1 MKKIIIIPDVH
12 GRTFWKDPVY
22 RYRNIEDV
30 NIVFL
35 GDYLDAYESIDY
47 IYKEETI
54 ENFKE
59 ILDVAR
65 NSNNITLLIGNHD
78 LHYWPF
84 FLDFGG
90 VRRYEKYKYDIS
102 KIFMDNIDLFNV
114 AYDITIN
121 NKLYLFTHAGITN
134 QWWDWITG
142 NKNRGTLGNPFY
154 FKDYCERWKND
165 EDHLA
170 YKVANGIE
178 SFDVLNIEPNAKGL
192 NSLLKYDIGLDV
204 LSMRGRDRGGYDYTG
219 SCLWVDVGEHYWS
232 FTRFMPDKIYQI
244 FGHTFGFPDL
254 DDYVINDEF
263 AMLDSRKAF
272 ELDCNTGQINVY
284 KNGDA

>member
-1 MKKIIIIPDVH
+1 MEKIIIIPDVH

-22 RYRNIEDV
+22 RYRNIKDV
-30 NIVFL
+30 HIVFL
-35 GDYLDAYESIDY
+35 GDYLDAYENIDY

-54 ENFKE
+54 KNFEE
-59 ILDVAR
+59 ILDVTR

-102 KIFMDNIDLFNV
+102 KMFMDNIDLFSV
-114 AYDITIN
+114 AYDISIN

-134 QWWDWITG
+134 QWWQWITG
-142 NKNRGTLGNPFY
+142 NKNRGTDEHPHY
-154 FKDYCERWKND
+154 FKDYCERWKTD
-165 EDHLA
+165 EDHLT

-192 NSLLKYDIGLDV
+192 NSLLKYDIGLEV
-204 LSMRGRDRGGYDYTG
+204 LCMRGRDRGGYDYTG
-219 SCLWVDVGEHYWS
+219 SCLWVDVTEHYWS
-232 FTRFMPDKIYQI
+232 ITRFRIDTIYQI
-244 FGHTFGFPDL
+244 FGHTFGFPSL
-254 DDYVINDEF
+254 DEYVINDEF
-263 AMLDSRKAF
+263 AMLDCRKAF
-272 ELDCNTGQINVY
+272 ELDCNTGKIMEY
-284 KNGDA
+284 KNGEA